1 MREVKDKIQE
11 KARKLLC
18 KMGFHCWEKEPTR
31 ENLELLRSTGIDFFF
46 FTTAIQIGKVRCTR
60 HNCDAERLMYR
71 EGICGAGG
79 SADGWKK
86 CSPEKAK
93 EINSLPVL

>member
-11 KARKLLC
+11 KARELLC
-18 KMGFHCWEKEPTR
+18 KMGFHHWEKEPAR
-31 ENLELLRSTGIDFFF
+31 DNLELLRSTGIDFLFL
-46 FTTAIQIGKVRCTR
+46 TTAIQIGKVKCTR
-60 HNCDAERLMYR
+60 HGCRSERLMYR
-71 EGICGAGG
+71 EGVCGLGG
-79 SADGWKK
+79 CADCWKK